1 MSLGMKNT
9 MGINWKNL
17 LTLVLA
23 VGGASMLITQAPAND
38 EAIFPMP
45 AGKTYVNECGSCH
58 TAYAPGLLP
67 IRSWRKMMNEMDNHF
82 GEDASLSEP
91 DRLEITKSL
100 EILAADDIQAT
111 QRMRRINSAIPANA
125 VPQRI
130 TETGYFKFM
139 HDVGRPS
146 IWKRKKIGTLANCI
160 ACHPRANEGRYG
172 EREIRIPQQ

>member
-1 MSLGMKNT
+1 MKNT

-139 HDVGRPS
+139 HDEVRPS

-172 EREIRIPQQ
+172 EREIQIPQQ